1 MPPMSAKLIVG
12 ILNIRSSYV
21 QNSDQPAENGAH
33 DTVQWWLEPGQ
44 AWRIRTFAEDHDI
57 HVDWVGD
64 GEPSDLIH
72 YIEDNYDGLLERLEV
87 VDIPNMHDEAQAAK
101 ILRRAGLEPNLEVAP
116 DGFAYW
122 NPDGGVYQTL

>member
-1 MPPMSAKLIVG
+1 MSAKLIVG

-21 QNSDQPAENGAH
+21 RNFGAPAGSGVR

-44 AWRIRTFAEDHDI
+44 AWRIRTFAADHDI

-64 GEPSDLIH
+64 GQPGELIENTLDH
-72 YIEDNYDGLLERLEV
+72 YRGLLERLEV
-87 VDIPNMHDEAQAAK
+87 VDIPNMRNRTEAARL
-101 ILRRAGLEPNLEVAP
+101 LRRAGLEPNLEVVP

-122 NPDGGVYQTL
+122 NPDNGVYQTL

>member
-1 MPPMSAKLIVG
+1 MPAKLIVG

-21 QNSDQPAENGAH
+21 QNSDAPVGDGAP

-44 AWRIRTFAEDHDI
+44 AWRIRTFAADHDI

-64 GEPSDLIH
+64 GQPNELIT
-72 YIEDNYDGLLERLEV
+72 YIEENYDGLLDRVEV
-87 VDIPNMHDEAQAAK
+87 VDIPNMHDTTQAARL
-101 ILRRAGLEPNLEVAP
+101 LRRAGLEPNLEVVP

-122 NPDGGVYQTL
+122 NPDGGEYHTLGA

>member
-1 MPPMSAKLIVG
+1 MPAKLIVG

-21 QNSDQPAENGAH
+21 QNRDTPAGNEAP

-44 AWRIRTFAEDHDI
+44 AWRIRTFAADHDI

-64 GEPSDLIH
+64 GQPQDLIH
-72 YIEDNYDGLLERLEV
+72 YIEDHYDGLLERLEV
-87 VDIPNMHDEAQAAK
+87 VDIPNMHDGPQTARV
-101 ILRRAGLEPNLEVAP
+101 LRRAGLEPNLEVAS

-122 NPDGGVYQTL
+122 NPDGGVYHTLT